1 MKTTYTKRALALL
14 LSLVVML
21 SMCLAGTVSAFA
33 ASEGATRFTVES
45 TGTVE
50 DGTEDA
56 MSMNAPLSDGTQVTT
71 VIPPTT
77 GKFSQ
82 FYYLQG
88 PGDNSTVMTFKV
100 AVPTKGRL
108 TLEIGDPNGSYSVN
122 MRTNGFG
129 DYEYVSSSDVRR
141 VIGVKKGIYTF
152 RVKSYASVI
161 AYRVKFNKVKESKY
175 GLKKST
181 AVKIKKKSLR
191 KGLIVANDHKSHYY
205 KFYNPK
211 LQKVKVVITTSLN
224 SGTTASLNGGGKYG
238 GIKVTFYDKRGSIGS
253 AIINPSTP
261 STTFELKTLGKN
273 NRLVRGTYKIKIQS
287 YKYGN
292 GYFTVKWK

>member
-1 MKTTYTKRALALL
+1 MKTSYTKRILALL

-33 ASEGATRFTVES
+33 ASEGATKFTVES
-45 TGTVE
+45 TGTAE
-50 DGTEDA
+50 ARAGDA
-56 MSMNAPLSDGTQVTT
+56 MSMNAPLSGETVTT
-71 VIPPTT
+71 VKPPST

-108 TLEIGDPNGSYSVN
+108 TLEIGDPNGSYAVY
-122 MRTNGFG
+122 MRSNGFG
-129 DYEYVSSSDVRR
+129 DDEYVSSSDVRR
-141 VIGVKKGIYTF
+141 VIGVKKGTYTF

-161 AYRVKFNKVKESKY
+161 AYRVKFTKVTESKY
-175 GLKKST
+175 GLKKSS
-181 AVKIKKKSLR
+181 AVRIYKNKLR
-191 KGLIVANDHKSHYY
+191 KGLIVTNAKKIHWY
-205 KFYNPK
+205 KFKNPK
-211 LQKVKVVITTSLN
+211 RQTVKVIVTTSLN

-238 GIKVTFYDKRGSIGS
+238 GIKVTIYNSRGVVYTRSIS
-253 AIINPSTP
+253 ANTASLIITCSNLP
-261 STTFELKTLGKN
+261 K
-273 NRLVRGTYKIKIQS
+273 GTYKIKIQS